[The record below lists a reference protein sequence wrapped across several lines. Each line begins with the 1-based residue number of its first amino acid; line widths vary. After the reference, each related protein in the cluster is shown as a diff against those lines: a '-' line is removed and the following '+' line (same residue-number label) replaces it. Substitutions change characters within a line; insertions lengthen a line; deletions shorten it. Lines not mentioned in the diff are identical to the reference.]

1 MKKNSMKKWVI
12 ASTATFSFLT
22 IQGVAQADT
31 QHSVHEGDTLWS
43 LGQKYGVS
51 VDNIKN
57 VNHRQNDTIY
67 AGETLSIPDGQ
78 PAQSGS
84 YTVAAGDTLWS
95 ISSKH
100 GVSVD
105 AVKQAN
111 NLSSDIISVGQ
122 TLTIPTGG
130 QAPAQAQPAQAQPAP
145 APAPQP
151 AQANANNEEKELLAR
166 LVEAEAKGE
175 PHAGK
180 VAVATVVLNRV
191 DSPDFPNSISEVINQ
206 PGAFSPVSNGA
217 INQPASDDSKR
228 AVDEAFANR
237 GATQNGALF
246 FYNPQTAQDE
256 WIKSRQVT
264 AVIGNHVFAK

>member
-31 QHSVHEGDTLWS
+31 QHNVHEGDTLWS

-67 AGETLSIPDGQ
+67 IGETLSIPNGQ
-78 PAQSGS
+78 PVQSGS

-111 NLSSDIISVGQ
+111 NLSSDIISIGQ
-122 TLTIPTGG
+122 ALTIPTGG
-130 QAPAQAQPAQAQPAP
+130 QAPAPQPAPAQAQP

-191 DSPDFPNSISEVINQ
+191 DSSDFPNSISEVINQ